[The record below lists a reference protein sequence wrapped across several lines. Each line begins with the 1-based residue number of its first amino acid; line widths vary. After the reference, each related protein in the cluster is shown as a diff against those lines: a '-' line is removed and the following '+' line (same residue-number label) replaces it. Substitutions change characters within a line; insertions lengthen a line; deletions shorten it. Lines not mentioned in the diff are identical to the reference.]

1 MKTKDKFS
9 EICSYQSSR
18 FKEWFGEMKFEKST
32 TKLYSMKLPRYM
44 TDQEILEELK
54 PTEVSL
60 GNIFFT
66 LQNAS
71 KKDWMIFFVRDI
83 NGVLRAVGV
92 NWSGDGWSVGA
103 RSVGYA
109 DGWFAGCLV
118 FSRNSFDTKMT
129 LSPSDPLSLKNRVK
143 KLEDDMEKIRKVI
156 NY

>member
-9 EICSYQSSR
+9 QICSYQSSR

-83 NGVLRAVGV
+83 NGVLRAVRV
-92 NWSGDGWSVGA
+92 SWYGDGWDVYASSVEDA
-103 RSVGYA
+103 R
-109 DGWFAGCLV
+109 DWRAGFVV
-118 FSRNSFDTKMT
+118 FSRNSFDTQVN
-129 LSPSDPLSLKNRVK
+129 LNFSDPLSLENRVK
-143 KLEDDMEKIRKVI
+143 KLEHHMEKIRKVI